1 MPINP
6 ELSPL
11 TPHEAA
17 EAVGVGV
24 QSIRRWCE
32 WHAVHLS
39 DSASPGPGIPR
50 RLTRRDVEV
59 LKAVKD
65 LRYQGLQTEAIND
78 RLAGMAFPEIDSP
91 SDSAGMAKAFI
102 DSPTAQDA
110 RHATP
115 APIVALD
122 DLEKLLEALERSRI
136 KEDKI
141 TRHSLTMFGAGF
153 IAALLFVIVIVLLA
167 VLYGGFR

>member
-1 MPINP
+1 MPIST
-6 ELSPL
+6 ELSVF

-17 EAVGVGV
+17 TAVGVGV

-32 WHAVHLS
+32 WHAIHLS

-78 RLAGMAFPEIDSP
+78 RLYSMVFPEIDSQV
-91 SDSAGMAKAFI
+91 DSAVTI
-102 DSPTAQDA
+102 PITPTPDTNALDAQ
-110 RHATP
+110 HSTP
-115 APIVALD
+115 ALTVALF
-122 DLEKLLEALERSRI
+122 DLERRIDAKLEAIQRSREPSYFVGVGI
-136 KEDKI
+136 
-141 TRHSLTMFGAGF
+141 GF
-153 IAALLFVIVIVLLA
+153 IAALLFMVAIIMLA
-167 VLYGGFR
+167 SLYGGFR

>member
-1 MPINP
+1 MPIST
-6 ELSPL
+6 ELSAF

-17 EAVGVGV
+17 TAVGVGV

-32 WHAVHLS
+32 WHAIHLS

-78 RLAGMAFPEIDSP
+78 RLYNMVFPEIDSQV
-91 SDSAGMAKAFI
+91 DSAVTI
-102 DSPTAQDA
+102 PITPTPDTNALDAQHSTLA
-110 RHATP
+110 VR
-115 APIVALD
+115 VALD
-122 DLEKLLEALERSRI
+122 DLRNEFDAKLAVLQRSR
-136 KEDKI
+136 EP
-141 TRHSLTMFGAGF
+141 SFFVGFGAGF
-153 IAALLFVIVIVLLA
+153 IAALLLMIAIILLA